1 MKKDLYNI
9 LGVDKNASQE
19 DIKKAY
25 RKLSKQYHPDIN
37 KEKGAEEKFKEIN
50 HANSVLSDPQKR
62 KNYDTYGSEDKPNH
76 GFGGFSHEMNQ
87 DDLMR
92 MAEEMAR
99 QSGFGGF
106 GGFSGFSHSSRNASR
121 PQRGE
126 DIEVSV
132 NLDLEQAIKGCNKK
146 INIRKKCKCNKCN
159 GEGTKDGYKKSEFI
173 CKACN
178 GSGKIMKTMQR
189 GNMIMQQV
197 QNCTCN
203 NGYSIPHNKWCSEC
217 NGKGQSVINE
227 DVLVDIPAGI
237 PNTATIR
244 LNGGGEGVN
253 GGPNGYILLTVN
265 YNKHSLFNFD
275 NEGNLEIEYYLTYL
289 QAYNGCKVEIPH
301 PSGNSLFITVDPKSC
316 DFRIVRQ
323 GQGYTISNGR
333 ESYKGDYIIKFNIMP
348 PSKLEVEQIKI
359 LESFGE
365 YNKSKNAKLEEYIKK
380 GK

>member
-1 MKKDLYNI
+1 
-9 LGVDKNASQE
+9 
-19 DIKKAY
+19 
-25 RKLSKQYHPDIN
+25 
-37 KEKGAEEKFKEIN
+37 
-50 HANSVLSDPQKR
+50 
-62 KNYDTYGSEDKPNH
+62 
-76 GFGGFSHEMNQ
+76 
-87 DDLMR
+87 
-92 MAEEMAR
+92 
-99 QSGFGGF
+99 
-106 GGFSGFSHSSRNASR
+106 
-121 PQRGE
+121 
-126 DIEVSV
+126 
-132 NLDLEQAIKGCNKK
+132 
-146 INIRKKCKCNKCN
+146 
-159 GEGTKDGYKKSEFI
+159 
-173 CKACN
+173 
-178 GSGKIMKTMQR
+178 MQR